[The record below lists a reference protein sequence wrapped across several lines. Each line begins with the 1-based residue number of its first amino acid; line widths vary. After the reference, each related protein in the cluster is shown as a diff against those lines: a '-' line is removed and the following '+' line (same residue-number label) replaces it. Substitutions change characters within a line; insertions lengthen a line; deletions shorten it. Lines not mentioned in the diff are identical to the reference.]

1 MRANTYLVLS
11 ENYNIFSIFSST
23 YQANLNV
30 QVLMHTST
38 DTQMLIVVDPIF
50 ALDSLRYLSISIR
63 QDSCL
68 SSITMTFEGK
78 FQLIFDTTL
87 NLEARILVDHLTCWG
102 KELKTEQ
109 VQYSLLAPSTFESER
124 TQFCKPT

>member
-11 ENYNIFSIFSST
+11 ENYNIFSAFSST

-38 DTQMLIVVDPIF
+38 DTQMLIVVEPLF

-63 QDSCL
+63 
-68 SSITMTFEGK
+68 
-78 FQLIFDTTL
+78 
-87 NLEARILVDHLTCWG
+87 
-102 KELKTEQ
+102 
-109 VQYSLLAPSTFESER
+109 
-124 TQFCKPT
+124 

>member
-1 MRANTYLVLS
+1 MTAIVHAGQHLPCLVRKLQ
-11 ENYNIFSIFSST
+11 YIFCFSST

-38 DTQMLIVVDPIF
+38 DTQMLIV
-50 ALDSLRYLSISIR
+50 
-63 QDSCL
+63 
-68 SSITMTFEGK
+68 GK
-78 FQLIFDTTL
+78 CQLIFDTTL

-124 TQFCKPT
+124 TRFCKPT

>member
-1 MRANTYLVLS
+1 MTAIVHAGQHLPFLVRKLQ
-11 ENYNIFSIFSST
+11 YIFCFSST

-38 DTQMLIVVDPIF
+38 DTQMLIVVEPIF
-50 ALDSLRYLSISIR
+50 ALDSLRYLSISVR

-68 SSITMTFEGK
+68 SSMTMTFEGK
-78 FQLIFDTTL
+78 CQLIFDTTL

-109 VQYSLLAPSTFESER
+109 V
-124 TQFCKPT
+124 